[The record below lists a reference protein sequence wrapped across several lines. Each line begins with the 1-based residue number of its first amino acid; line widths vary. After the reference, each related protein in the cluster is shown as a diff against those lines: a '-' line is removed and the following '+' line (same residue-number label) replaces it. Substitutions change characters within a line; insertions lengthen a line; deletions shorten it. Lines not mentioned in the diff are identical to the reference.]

1 MAVRKRARGHYLI
14 ITEEE
19 PKAAS
24 ASSNDGSDPAKPAAP
39 SEKEVNAR
47 DVLGGRMRKKR
58 R

>member
-19 PKAAS
+19 PKA

>member
-1 MAVRKRARGHYLI
+1 MMAARKRVRGHYLI

-24 ASSNDGSDPAKPAAP
+24 SSEQSDPAKPAAP
-39 SEKEVNAR
+39 PEKEVNAR

>member
-24 ASSNDGSDPAKPAAP
+24 SSEQSDPAKPAAP